1 MADKFK
7 NKSDT
12 VEAPDPFD
20 LDSLRVNPER
30 GGLGSIRQILTHIPV
45 RKPGKQQFI
54 QALPGAE
61 LPVELLILKD
71 EGENYLIAPDLR
83 ETVATEVTLVTLQL
97 AITPQRVVSIWPV
110 VIPGDPPNPWHLSAI
125 EAANYARDGWIKVVA
140 DMNLG
145 AYRIMKALGDLP
157 APEWPKELGETPEI
171 MMQSAIR
178 IAFRGKMIDDPDHP
192 VLKRLR
198 GEMV

>member
-1 MADKFK
+1 MNKEFK
-7 NKSDT
+7 NKPDT
-12 VEAPDPFD
+12 VGAPDPFN
-20 LDSLRVNPER
+20 LDALRVNPER
-30 GGLGSIRQILTHIPV
+30 GGLSSIRQILTHIPV

-54 QALPGAE
+54 QVLPGAE

-71 EGENYLIAPDLR
+71 DGENYLTAADLR
-83 ETVATEVTLVTLQL
+83 ETVAAEVTLVTLQL
-97 AITPQRVVSIWPV
+97 VITPQRVVSIWPV

-125 EAANYARDGWIKVVA
+125 EAANYARDSWVKIAA

-171 MMQSAIR
+171 MMQAAIR

-198 GEMV
+198 GEML